1 MSATEEFWEETEI
14 DENGVE
20 GETRR
25 VDAEA
30 PDTTAAAAKPKPKP
44 KAARKKSSDVAAAAA
59 DDNVKPKKKSK
70 KAAGTRDIMC
80 VQAPLALH
88 APPPSLSLT
97 LRLIAIACGPVSDGY
112 LYGRELELFPVL
124 IANGV
129 CVSRASRRGRSFF
142 GKK

>member
-80 VQAPLALH
+80 VQAPLARR
-88 APPPSLSLT
+88 APPLPLSL
-97 LRLIAIACGPVSDGY
+97 
-112 LYGRELELFPVL
+112 
-124 IANGV
+124 
-129 CVSRASRRGRSFF
+129 
-142 GKK
+142 

>member
-80 VQAPLALH
+80 VQAPLALR
-88 APPPSLSLT
+88 APPLPPSLSDAQAHCYCLWP
-97 LRLIAIACGPVSDGY
+97 RV
-112 LYGRELELFPVL
+112 
-124 IANGV
+124 
-129 CVSRASRRGRSFF
+129 
-142 GKK
+142 